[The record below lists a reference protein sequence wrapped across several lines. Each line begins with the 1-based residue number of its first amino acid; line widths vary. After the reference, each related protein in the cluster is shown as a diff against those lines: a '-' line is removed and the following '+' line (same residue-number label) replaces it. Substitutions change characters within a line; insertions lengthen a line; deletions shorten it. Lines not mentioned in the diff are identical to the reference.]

1 MWGDGS
7 VCWRRV
13 LGKVCDGI
21 AFPTENRYGE
31 GLAIV
36 EAVGKGRSQWG
47 VVLGEEGCMVTA
59 KGNAYVS

>member
-1 MWGDGS
+1 M
-7 VCWRRV
+7 